1 LFIKEIFYHYV
12 ASFKIGSFHEF
23 VAMTFFLLELFFAT
37 GFFGFFTEGY
47 AKNTVTQM
55 KKKPVMTIAIEFLL
69 WI

>member
-1 LFIKEIFYHYV
+1 
-12 ASFKIGSFHEF
+12 
-23 VAMTFFLLELFFAT
+23 MTFFLLELFFAT